1 MINKDTDYGS
11 KRHIVGAHYGFRD
24 WLAQRVTAVL
34 QIAYTLI
41 IIILIV
47 FFRNDGYEGWS
58 DLFSHN
64 LMKLASLLIMVSI
77 CYHAWVGIR
86 DLWMD
91 YIKPVGIRLS
101 LQILTIVW
109 LLGCGIWMF
118 EILWKN

>member
-41 IIILIV
+41 VIILIV

-64 LMKLASLLIMVSI
+64 LMKLASLLITVSI